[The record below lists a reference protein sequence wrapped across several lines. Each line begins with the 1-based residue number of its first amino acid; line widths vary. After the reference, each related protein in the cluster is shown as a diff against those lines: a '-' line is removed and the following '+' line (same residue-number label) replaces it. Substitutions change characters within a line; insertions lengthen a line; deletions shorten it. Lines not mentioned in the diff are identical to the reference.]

1 MSAVAGKRV
10 FILEDE
16 PIIAMT
22 LEDMLEDMGCLLV
35 GSAASLAEGARLAR
49 CVEAD
54 VAILDVNVNGERSDL
69 VAEILRARAI
79 PYLFATGYG
88 ASLSQTG
95 KEAPIIGKPYDMR
108 SLESAMISSLSLG

>member
-1 MSAVAGKRV
+1 MSGVAGKRV

-22 LEDMLEDMGCLLV
+22 LEDMLEEMGCLLA

-49 CVEAD
+49 AVDAD
-54 VAILDVNVNGERSDL
+54 LAILDVNVNGERSDP
-69 VAEILRARAI
+69 VAQILRERSI

-88 ASLSQTG
+88 ATLRDNG
-95 KEAPIIGKPYDMR
+95 EEAPIIGKPYDMQ
-108 SLESAMISSLSLG
+108 SLQTAMLSSLSLR

>member
-22 LEDMLEDMGCLLV
+22 LEDMLEELGCTLA
-35 GSAASLAEGARLAR
+35 GSAGSIDEGTRLAHS
-49 CVEAD
+49 VDAD
-54 VAILDVNVNGERSDL
+54 VAILDVNVNGERSEA
-69 VAEILRARAI
+69 VAAILKGRAI

-88 ASLSQTG
+88 ASAAG
-95 KEAPIIGKPYDMR
+95 EGENAPVVSKPYDMKA
-108 SLESAMISSLSLG
+108 LERAMIASLGTP